1 MSGRLLLLPE
11 GEKIKALR
19 LARGF
24 SERECSRLAGISR
37 ETLRSMEDSNHATKK
52 SVAAIAAL
60 FGTQINEL
68 ATFKG
73 RMAEISGA
81 A

>member
-37 ETLRSMEDSNHATKK
+37 ETLRSMEASNHATKR
-52 SVAAIAAL
+52 SVLAIAVLLGVDLPA
-60 FGTQINEL
+60 I
-68 ATFKG
+68 ARFKG
-73 RMAEISGA
+73 ELAEISGA